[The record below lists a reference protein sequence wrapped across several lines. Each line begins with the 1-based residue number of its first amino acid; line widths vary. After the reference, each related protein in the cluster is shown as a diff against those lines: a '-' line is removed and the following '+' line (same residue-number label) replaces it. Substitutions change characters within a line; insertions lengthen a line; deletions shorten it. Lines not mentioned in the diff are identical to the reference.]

1 MEIALAFLLILILIW
16 RNKLKEQNAHIQ
28 IEDPIDYDHYLYKLT
43 LITEKSTREIFYIA
57 GEGIPRYMIERDFK
71 DYLMKQN
78 IPSYVTEF
86 IDDGKEFIEG
96 SFVSPFTYFQN
107 R

>member
-1 MEIALAFLLILILIW
+1 MITALAFLLICILVW
-16 RNKLKEQNAHIQ
+16 RNALKMQNAHIQ
-28 IEDPIDYDHYLYKLT
+28 INNPIDYDQYLYKLT

-71 DYLMKQN
+71 DYLMKQS

-86 IDDGKEFIEG
+86 IDDGKEVIEDTI
-96 SFVSPFTYFQN
+96 VSPFTYFNN